1 MNKSLV
7 LPLLLLISALLTVPS
22 HVLAQEG
29 FHGGFRYS
37 YASVRFDNTDFDDQS
52 KKGTGSGIGL
62 SFGYGFNPVYTM
74 MVSLSSHKLNSGD
87 ANAHYAEIVGRFHP
101 IPDRREYDI
110 RIQKPRTVIPFLEAG
125 VLGTYF
131 KYTDIDSRFSGPGV
145 SVGTGLK
152 LSLGKVLSLEAG
164 IRPARVQFEKVKV
177 GKVVSDVETIK
188 SWQMR
193 SYAGL
198 SIYLQ

>member
-1 MNKSLV
+1 MKLYLALSLS
-7 LPLLLLISALLTVPS
+7 LLLIALLASPN
-22 HVLAQEG
+22 LIMAQEG

-37 YASVRFDNTDFDDQS
+37 YASVRFDNTDFDEQS
-52 KKGTGSGIGL
+52 KKGTGSGLGL
-62 SFGYGFNPVYTM
+62 SVGYGFNPVYTM

-87 ANAHYAEIVGRFHP
+87 ANAHFAEIVGRFHP
-101 IPDRREYDI
+101 IPDRRDYDV
-110 RIQKPRTVIPFLEAG
+110 RIQNPRAIVPFLEAG

-152 LSLGKVLSLEAG
+152 LRLGKAVSIEGG

>member
-1 MNKSLV
+1 MKKSHV
-7 LPLLLLISALLTVPS
+7 LPLLLLISTLFVPS

-29 FHGGFRYS
+29 FHGGLRFS
-37 YASVRFDNTDFDDQS
+37 YASVQFDNTDFDDQS

-74 MVSLSSHKLNSGD
+74 MVSLSSHKLNGGD

-101 IPDRREYDI
+101 VPDRREYDI
-110 RIQKPRTVIPFLEAG
+110 RIQKPRKVIPFLEAG

-152 LSLGKVLSLEAG
+152 LSLGKAISLEAG